1 MLDLPKDPSN
11 QEGRV
16 SVYRLPGLS
25 NRAASVVVKMA
36 EDAFPDW
43 HRPRGRPKAVDLVD
57 ALRLALTHLRRNT
70 TYEELGQ
77 DNTLAASTAWSYVQ
91 TMTAFLAD
99 ALGVDAAWLA
109 VMVRDKVCLVDGTLV
124 TVFNWRHRSDLYSGK
139 HRRYGMNLQVVVD
152 LHGRLV
158 GMSRPLPG
166 SWHDVHCLVESGLMP
181 ALSGSGGWI
190 GDAGY
195 QGRAGISP
203 IKKKPGVDRAAPD
216 REFNTALAKLRAP
229 GEWANAHLKNW
240 RILATRYRGDLRRLD
255 NVTAAVCGLQ
265 ILNEQFSERRLSF
278 DRVHSVLISE

>member
-1 MLDLPKDPSN
+1 
-11 QEGRV
+11 
-16 SVYRLPGLS
+16 VYRLPGLS
-25 NRAASVVVKMA
+25 NRASSVVMKMA

-43 HRPRGRPKAVDLVD
+43 HRPRGRHKAVDLVD

-70 TYEELGQ
+70 TYQELGE
-77 DNTLAASTAWSYVQ
+77 DNAMAASTAWSYVQ
-91 TMTAFLAD
+91 TMTAFLAE

-109 VMVRDKVCLVDGTLV
+109 VAVSDKVCLVDGTLV

-152 LHGRLV
+152 LHGQLV
-158 GMSRPLPG
+158 GVSRPLPG
-166 SWHDVHCLVESGLMP
+166 SWHDSHCLAESGLMP
-181 ALSGSGGWI
+181 ALSGAGGWI

-195 QGRAGISP
+195 QGCEGISP
-203 IKKKPGVDRAAPD
+203 IKKKPGVDRAEAD
-216 REFNTALAKLRAP
+216 QEFNTVLAKLRAP

-240 RILATRYRGDLRRLD
+240 RILATRYRGDLSRLD

-278 DRVHSVLISE
+278 DRVRSVLISE